1 MNNALL
7 YLGGILITALAVLFA
22 IPRFVDWNSYRG
34 VFEEEATRIL
44 GREVRVSGDVN
55 LRLLPAPFVSFE
67 KLRIADVGDDGGN
80 SIIRIESFTMWLS
93 VPPLLRGVLEAHK
106 VELRRPIINLS
117 TNAEG
122 SGNWRSLAI
131 SPGSLSFAPKEVALQ
146 SVAIHDGAVIV
157 SGPSRAEL
165 ARFDAIN
172 GELNAE
178 AIEGPYKFKGVV
190 SWDGAPR
197 HLRFATAKLDGNGD
211 LKFKAAVDVTGSA
224 NSYVLDAKLTD
235 LKGVP
240 TLEGDLTA
248 KLDLGT
254 GAAPAAAVDVT
265 LAPESSLQTGT
276 VPATAEGQPK
286 AGASPDPGVA
296 TGAPAGPTGARP
308 PAPVTPALPTA
319 QAAGPKGF
327 ELKAKVKG
335 TALGVALDDIAISL
349 EAGATPQL
357 ITGRAKFGWADKT
370 QLDVNLSSR
379 WLDLDQLTRTT
390 GGKMPLDAAR
400 GYFEVLAAALPAEAD
415 TNALLEFDQLTLG
428 GEPISNVRLA
438 ASRSGG
444 PLELKGVHANLP
456 GGVQLEL
463 DGILTPAEKVPHLD
477 GTLFVSGKSLVRF
490 LTWGLG
496 AANVGQAGTDGPFS
510 LDGHFALG
518 DGTLALTDATVEVAG
533 MPIEGDLRLVLG
545 KRRQLTVA
553 IDGARIDAAQFG
565 SGLVDLANLRRLL
578 FGTDAPAGE
587 AQAAQ
592 SGTSGTGAFDPAAG
606 DLKLDLKVAELV
618 DGDRLLKDVD
628 ADIHLEQ
635 GRLSIPRLRFSTP
648 EGLYVEAEGEATDVP
663 AHPKGAVRGLVSA
676 PNVEAARAFLS
687 LLGFEDGSKEDLDR
701 VAGLAP
707 FRLAGTL
714 GLSGAASNSNTLSL
728 DGTLGNGR
736 LSASLRFDGGRAQWR
751 TSPLDFNATIDSPDV
766 AGLVATLFDAKLK
779 SGSGSAPATSGS
791 AIIKAAGVPAD
802 GLLSFADVTGE
813 GLSLGYRGQVRFAKP
828 NETGLDGEL
837 KVAAS
842 DARLASALAGLNVA
856 EGASRV
862 PIGGTIGVRREGG
875 VLNLNSDALTL
886 GESTLSGRL
895 AVTAG
900 DSGRKTIDASLA
912 ANKASFATL
921 LAPLL
926 ATADDANVLDA
937 VTAPSPA
944 PPPRTAPEPE
954 VPTVIWPE
962 HAFDL
967 APLDRID
974 GKIVFSAGTLSLEPG
989 LSIGNARLT
998 AELSPQGIKVTRF
1011 EGDAVGGRL
1020 TSQLDITRAPAGIG
1034 LDGTLRIDVASKPVV
1049 TSDGGA
1055 PPPGDAVAFGVT
1067 FQSRAL
1073 SPAAIVAALTGKGE
1087 LTVGDATL
1095 TGNSPAGVSAVARAA
1110 LTGQGPSG
1118 GDQLVEA
1125 VKASLKQGEVKLGKI
1140 AVPVEIS
1147 DGALKL
1153 GKVQID
1159 MTEGRS
1165 TFETAVELATMK
1177 IDSEW
1182 QIEPKLDKGLTVNA
1196 ARALLPPVT
1205 VVYTGKLSQFA
1216 ALEPQVSASALEREL
1231 VVRKMELDVGE
1242 LERLRKVDEQRVRQ
1256 DAARRKADDEER
1268 ARLEAE
1274 RRKALEEDQSA
1285 PPQMPPQGGPDAV
1298 QRENLTA
1305 PPAAGANGAG
1315 PGSASDV
1322 YDQSVADSP
1331 EGVPIEKDLEAQAPP
1346 PVVAPS
1352 PTSQQRPPPRRKR
1365 PAEEAWRPFQ
1375 ITPY

>member
-80 SIIRIESFTMWLS
+80 SIIRVESFTMWLS

-106 VELRRPIINLS
+106 VELRRPIINLA
-117 TNAEG
+117 TNTEG

-157 SGPSRAEL
+157 SGPSRGEL

-197 HLRFATAKLDGNGD
+197 HLRFATAKIDSNGD
-211 LKFKAAVDVTGSA
+211 LRFKAAVDVTGSA
-224 NSYVLDAKLTD
+224 NSYMLDAKLTD

-240 TLEGDLTA
+240 ALEGDLTA

-254 GAAPAAAVDVT
+254 GAKPAAAADVT
-265 LAPESSLQTGT
+265 LAPAPQPQAGAGPGT
-276 VPATAEGQPK
+276 ADGQIK
-286 AGASPDPGVA
+286 TSGASPDPGVA
-296 TGAPAGPTGARP
+296 NGAP
-308 PAPVTPALPTA
+308 PAAPAVPTA
-319 QAAGPKGF
+319 QAGPKGF

-357 ITGRAKFGWADKT
+357 ITGQAKFGWADKT
-370 QLDVNLSSR
+370 KLDVKLASR

-400 GYFEVLAAALPAEAD
+400 GYFEVLAAALPVEAD

-444 PLELKGVHANLP
+444 PLELKGVRANLP

-463 DGILTPAEKVPHLD
+463 DGVLTPAEKVPRLD
-477 GTLFVSGKSLVRF
+477 GTLFVSGKSLMRF

-496 AANVGQAGTDGPFS
+496 AANVGRAGTDGPFS
-510 LDGHFALG
+510 LDGKFALG

-533 MPIEGDLRLVLG
+533 TPIEGDLRLALG
-545 KRRQLTVA
+545 ERRQLTVA
-553 IDGARIDAAQFG
+553 IDGQRIDVAQFG

-578 FGTDAPAGE
+578 FGTDAPAGD

-592 SGTSGTGAFDPAAG
+592 PGASGTGAFDPAAG

-628 ADIHLEQ
+628 ADIRLEQ
-635 GRLSIPRLRFSTP
+635 GRLSIPRLRFATP

-676 PNVEAARAFLS
+676 PNAEAARAFLS
-687 LLGFEDGSKEDLDR
+687 LLGFEDGSKEDIER

-714 GLSGAASNSNTLSL
+714 SLSGAAANSNTLSL

-736 LSASLRFDGGRAQWR
+736 LSASLRLDGGRAQWR
-751 TSPLDFNATIDSPDV
+751 KSPLDFKATIDSPDV

-779 SGSGSAPATSGS
+779 PGSGTAPATSGS
-791 AIIKAAGVPAD
+791 AIIKATGVPAD
-802 GLLSFADVTGE
+802 GLLSFVDVTGE
-813 GLSLGYRGQVRFAKP
+813 GLSLGYRGQMRFAKP
-828 NETGLDGEL
+828 DETGLDGEL

-842 DARLASALAGLNVA
+842 DARLALALAGLNVA
-856 EGASRV
+856 EGASGV
-862 PIGGTIGVRREGG
+862 PIGGTIAVRREGG
-875 VLNLNSDALTL
+875 VLNLDSDAITL
-886 GESTLSGRL
+886 GASTLSGKV
-895 AVTAG
+895 AVTARDG
-900 DSGRKTIDASLA
+900 GRKTIDASLA
-912 ANKASFATL
+912 ANTASFATL

-926 ATADDANVLDA
+926 ATAGGSDVLDT
-937 VTAPSPA
+937 VTSPSPA
-944 PPPRTAPEPE
+944 PPSPALAPRTVPDPET
-954 VPTVIWPE
+954 PTVIWPE
-962 HAFDL
+962 HSFDL
-967 APLDRID
+967 ALLDRVD
-974 GKIVFSAGTLSLEPG
+974 GKITFSAGTLSLEPG
-989 LSIGNARLT
+989 LSIGNARLS
-998 AELSPQGIKVTRF
+998 AELTPQGVKVTSF
-1011 EGDAVGGRL
+1011 QGDAVGGRL
-1020 TSQLDITRAPAGIG
+1020 TSQLDITRAPAGIS
-1034 LDGTLRIDVASKPVV
+1034 LDGTLRIDVSSKPVA
-1049 TSDGGA
+1049 TSDGAA
-1055 PPPGDAVAFGVT
+1055 PPPGDAAAFGVT

-1073 SPAAIVAALTGKGE
+1073 SPAAIIAALTGKGE

-1095 TGNSPAGVSAVARAA
+1095 TGNSPVAVSAVARAA

-1118 GDQLVEA
+1118 GNQLVEA
-1125 VKASLKQGEVKLGKI
+1125 VKTSLKQGEVKLGKI
-1140 AVPVEIS
+1140 AIPVEIS

-1165 TFETAVELATMK
+1165 TFATAVELATMK

-1182 QIEPKLDKGLTVNA
+1182 QIEPKLDKGLAVNA

-1256 DAARRKADDEER
+1256 DAVRRKADDEER

-1285 PPQMPPQGGPDAV
+1285 PQQTVPQTGPDAV

-1305 PPAAGANGAG
+1305 PPSGTA
-1315 PGSASDV
+1315 GSASDV

-1331 EGVPIEKDLEAQAPP
+1331 DGVPIEKDLEAQAPP
-1346 PVVAPS
+1346 PPVAAPS
-1352 PTSQQRPPPRRKR
+1352 PTSQQRPPPRRRR

-1375 ITPY
+1375 TTPY